1 MITGSYGVG
10 LSDLL
15 DQNVSCY
22 EYFYSLPRHIQQRI
36 QNRDIGSFDEM
47 QEYVQQLRASHQF
60 EL

>member
-22 EYFYSLPRHIQQRI
+22 EYLYSLPRNVQQKI
-36 QNRDIGSFDEM
+36 ENRDIGSFEEM
-47 QEYVQQLRASHQF
+47 QEYVQQLRQSHRF
-60 EL
+60 S